1 MGAYIFDD
9 CDLVLKGSE
18 PMTLNNQKALAQTDN
33 ASSYPARYR
42 SASFSAMTP
51 KYLIGNLQLQKTDS
65 RHEFVYHVSPQQLL
79 HVWGA
84 WLIKLLNDEVAR
96 LRAQS
101 PDLKAVMRRISVA
114 YTEEVW
120 GASKVTSAPAKVQVW
135 DQRAARLAAMD
146 SDSDSGEA

>member
-1 MGAYIFDD
+1 M
-9 CDLVLKGSE
+9 
-18 PMTLNNQKALAQTDN
+18 
-33 ASSYPARYR
+33 
-42 SASFSAMTP
+42 
-51 KYLIGNLQLQKTDS
+51 
-65 RHEFVYHVSPQQLL
+65 SPQHLL

-84 WLIKLLNDEVAR
+84 WLINLLNAEVAP

-114 YTEEVW
+114 YTEELW
-120 GASKVTSAPAKVQVW
+120 GASKVSSAPAMVQVW